1 MADHQ
6 DAGPEY
12 KVFVGGISWQ
22 MDDTALMKGA
32 GSDLSVW
39 QRGMDM
45 QTCRCH
51 VTPAMGLLLCAEL

>member
-1 MADHQ
+1 MLLWQMQGNISMADH

-32 GSDLSVW
+32 FVDLAV
-39 QRGMDM
+39 GN
-45 QTCRCH
+45 CNVH
-51 VTPAMGLLLCAEL
+51 IKVLLS

>member
-1 MADHQ
+1 MLLWKMQGNISMADHG

-32 GSDLSVW
+32 FVDLAV
-39 QRGMDM
+39 GH
-45 QTCRCH
+45 CNVH
-51 VTPAMGLLLCAEL
+51 MGAIKVPLS